1 MSRPCGAIELMH
13 ETLIGEAAATGS
25 AAVVLSDDDLRY
37 VAANDAAC
45 DLLGYSRLELL
56 ALDVSDVVLG
66 EADGLRHASRAV
78 IDGAT
83 HHGTAC
89 VRRKDGSEI
98 EVAYVSFRGSISA
111 LQQVV
116 TVTWPLEPNP
126 NGSGGGFRGSAKE
139 RGA

>member
-1 MSRPCGAIELMH
+1 MSRPRGAIELLQ

-25 AAVVLSDDDLRY
+25 AAVILSDDDLRY
-37 VAANDAAC
+37 VAANNAAC

-56 ALDVSDVVLG
+56 ALDVSDVVLA
-66 EADGLRHASRAV
+66 ERDWIRQASRAV

-83 HHGTAC
+83 NHGTAR
-89 VRRKDGSEI
+89 VRCKDGSEI

-116 TVTWPLEPNP
+116 TVTWPLEPSP
-126 NGSGGGFRGSAKE
+126 HGSGGA
-139 RGA
+139 AL